1 MTACAEFVISP
12 GILCGAVV
20 VASALVV
27 AQGPSQPAS
36 TGARPMFEVASI
48 KRSQPDA
55 RGNSFGQRPGGRW
68 TMVNR
73 SIGTLIR
80 AAYPTPVPELV
91 GAPDWV
97 TSESYDVDARADGTP
112 APEQIRLMLQGLLAE
127 RLKLAVH
134 FETQE
139 RPVLALVIA
148 RRDGRLGPGLLPS
161 KVDCTAVDAARRA
174 GRQPDG
180 PLPANGAPPCAW
192 SGQFSDGVT
201 IRFGGLP
208 LSRLSE
214 SLGQPDG
221 RVIVDKTGLTG
232 NFEFTLRYT
241 NQPNP
246 TDDTPSLFTALE
258 DQLGLKLVPDR
269 ASLQVLV
276 IDHIER
282 PTEN

>member
-1 MTACAEFVISP
+1 MATMMIRSGALCA
-12 GILCGAVV
+12 AVV
-20 VASALVV
+20 AASAIVV
-27 AQGPSQPAS
+27 AQAPSQPPSAP
-36 TGARPMFEVASI
+36 ARPMFEVASI
-48 KRSQPDA
+48 KRSQPNA

-80 AAYPTPVPELV
+80 EAYPTPVPELV
-91 GAPDWV
+91 GAPGWV
-97 TSESYDVDARADGTP
+97 TSESYDVDARADG
-112 APEQIRLMLQGLLAE
+112 APSREQIRLMLQGLLAE

-134 FETQE
+134 YETQE

-148 RRDGRLGPGLLPS
+148 RRDGRLAPGLLPS
-161 KVDCTAVDAARRA
+161 KVDCTAVEAARRA

-192 SGQFSDGVT
+192 SGQFSDGIT

-221 RVIVDKTGLTG
+221 RVIIDKTGLTD
-232 NFEFTLRYT
+232 NYEFTLRYT

-246 TDDTPSLFTALE
+246 TDETPSLFTALE

-276 IDHIER
+276 IDSIER

>member
-1 MTACAEFVISP
+1 
-12 GILCGAVV
+12 
-20 VASALVV
+20 
-27 AQGPSQPAS
+27 
-36 TGARPMFEVASI
+36 
-48 KRSQPDA
+48 
-55 RGNSFGQRPGGRW
+55 
-68 TMVNR
+68 MVNR

-91 GAPDWV
+91 GAPEWV
-97 TSESYDVDARADGTP
+97 TSEPYDVDARADGTP
-112 APEQIRLMLQGLLAE
+112 TPEEMRLMLRGLLAD

-134 FETQE
+134 YETQE

-148 RRDGRLGPGLLPS
+148 RRDGRLGPALLPS
-161 KVDCTAVDAARRA
+161 KIDCTAVDEARRA

-192 SGQFSDGVT
+192 SAQFSDAVT

-221 RVIVDKTGLTG
+221 RVIVDKTGLMG
-232 NFEFTLRYT
+232 HYEFTLRYT

-246 TDDTPSLFTALE
+246 ADDTPSLFTALE

-269 ASLQVLV
+269 ASLQILV
-276 IDHIER
+276 IDHVER